1 MQHNDQFF
9 SLPVL
14 MKSLVSSVTYCA
26 YVSTS
31 RADCVDT
38 KPLGIGIGI
47 GDSFTAKK
55 ERTLD
60 VLKSDFHILELK
72 KHRAQAEVEM
82 FSEAIARTAGPRS
95 EDGELAAFV

>member
-1 MQHNDQFF
+1 MQHNDHFF

-14 MKSLVSSVTYCA
+14 MKSLVSSVTYHA

-31 RADCVDT
+31 CADCVDT
-38 KPLGIGIGI
+38 KPLGIGI

-72 KHRAQAEVEM
+72 KHRTQAEVEM